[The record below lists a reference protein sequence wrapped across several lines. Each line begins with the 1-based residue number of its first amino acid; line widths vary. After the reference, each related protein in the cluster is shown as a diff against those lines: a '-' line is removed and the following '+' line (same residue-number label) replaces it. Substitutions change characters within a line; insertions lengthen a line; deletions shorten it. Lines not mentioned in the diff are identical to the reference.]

1 MNSIKNVLPF
11 VYRQN
16 VAGEKADE
24 DLIRCYW
31 PSAVGEEIARQS
43 TPARLRGGTLE
54 VEVSDATWLRTLR
67 GLREQIIRRVN
78 AAIDQQAVQKI
89 RFVGAE
95 ATRRPPG
102 RATTAT
108 GLPRSANWREG
119 TTGGPHRGPGT
130 QWPGNVA
137 PKS

>member
-1 MNSIKNVLPF
+1 MHSVKDVLPF

-31 PSAVGEEIARQS
+31 PSAVGEEIARQA

-54 VEVSDATWLRTLR
+54 VEVSDAAWLRTLR
-67 GLREQIIRRVN
+67 GMRAQIIRRVN

-89 RFVGAE
+89 RFRAAE
-95 ATRRPPG
+95 ARDTAALEAAATRRPPG
-102 RATTAT
+102 RAQTAS
-108 GLPRSANWREG
+108 GLPRSANRREG

-130 QWPGNVA
+130 
-137 PKS
+137 